1 MPKTRLNITGIEILC
16 KNIINIVI
24 DDMSY
29 NRDNF
34 TTSQDIQNF
43 YRHILKS
50 KNKIKYIKYHKIEGV
65 IQQKCLVEMY
75 LDNEVLHNFLNYA
88 YCEKMKNNHII
99 FYYIYGQY
107 ISYFDWLELRKSWLR
122 SEKLKRIVT

>member
-24 DDMSY
+24 DDISY
-29 NRDNF
+29 DRNNF
-34 TTSQDIQNF
+34 ITPKDVQNF

-50 KNKIKYIKYHKIEGV
+50 KNKIKYIKYHKIESV

-88 YCEKMKNNHII
+88 YCEKTNTSII
-99 FYYIYGQY
+99 SFYYIYGQY
-107 ISYFDWLELRKSWLR
+107 VNEKEWLELRKSWLR
-122 SEKLKRIVT
+122 SEKLKRIVK